1 MDDPIDMR
9 SQRENNHGDG
19 QERVRNLHL
28 AGSAISAGLAAGVA
42 FVYWD
47 ILSQDKS
54 AIPMSPSQVDVE
66 HARLEQARDTVLR
79 ELASSRQRV
88 EAQMTSSLADIF
100 RAHDEMLR
108 DPALLKEVAEEI
120 EVGLLRVEEA
130 VRRVFCRWVEGFRT
144 SGNATTASR
153 AEDVAD
159 LARRLLRALHGI
171 KVHPLEKMPDGSVL
185 VAQRL
190 APSDAVHF
198 CGRAAAIVV
207 EFGTPGAH
215 CALMARQV
223 GIPVVGN
230 IPDVAA
236 HIPAGASV
244 LVDGLEGTVLVDP
257 DGEAQ
262 ARFQERKKRHAAEGA
277 AAMAKAHE
285 PAITTDGVAV
295 QVAANIT
302 SRADAELAAENG
314 ADGVG
319 LYRTEAL
326 FMYRNALPTEK
337 ELVEELSHTLEPVA
351 EKPCI
356 IRLLDIGGD
365 KGLPYLKL
373 PPEDSPFLGR
383 RGIRLLLAYPELL
396 NVQVRALL
404 HLSEQRPVQ
413 LMVPMVTIPEDMNRT
428 RDTVESAAR
437 DLGVAR
443 IPPLVAMI
451 ETPAAALSVKD
462 ILRSADAISI
472 GTNDLT
478 QYVMAAGRDNPLAN
492 EYFREDSPAVMRLI
506 RIVCQDAGP
515 SLVGMCGEL
524 AGRLQVIPDLLH
536 AGIRLFSV
544 APRLLPLVKETVRQV
559 EVVPR
564 ST

>member
-1 MDDPIDMR
+1 MK
-9 SQRENNHGDG
+9 SQRDDNHDNGHNI
-19 QERVRNLHL
+19 VWNLRL
-28 AGSAISAGLAAGVA
+28 AGSAISAGLAAGRA
-42 FVYWD
+42 FVYRD
-47 ILSQDKS
+47 ILSQDES

-66 HARLEQARDTVLR
+66 HARLEKARETVLS

-120 EVGLLRVEEA
+120 EVELLRVEEA

-144 SGNATTASR
+144 SGNATTAGR

-159 LARRLLRALHGI
+159 LARRLLRALRGI
-171 KVHPLEKMPDGSVL
+171 KVHPLEKMPDSSVL

-215 CALMARQV
+215 CALMARQI

-230 IPDVAA
+230 IPDVVT
-236 HIPAGASV
+236 HIPSGSVV
-244 LVDGLEGTVLVDP
+244 LVDGLKGAVLVNP
-257 DGEAQ
+257 DDDAR
-262 ARFQERKKRHAAEGA
+262 ARFRERRDRYAAEGA
-277 AAMAKAHE
+277 AAKQRAQE
-285 PAITTDGVAV
+285 PAVTADGVAI

-302 SRADAELAAENG
+302 SRTDAELAADNG
-314 ADGVG
+314 TDAVG

-326 FMYRNALPTEK
+326 FMYRKALPTED
-337 ELVEELSHTLEPVA
+337 ELLEQFSRTLEPLGQK
-351 EKPCI
+351 KPCI
-356 IRLLDIGGD
+356 IRLLDVGGD
-365 KGLPYLKL
+365 KKLPYLKL
-373 PPEDSPFLGR
+373 SSEQSPFLGR

-404 HLSEQRPVQ
+404 RLSEKYAVQ
-413 LMVPMVTIPEDMNRT
+413 IMVPMVTIPEDMART
-428 RDTVESAAR
+428 RDYIESAAR
-437 DLGVAR
+437 ELRIAR

-451 ETPAAALSVKD
+451 ETPAAALSVKG
-462 ILRSADAISI
+462 ILNSADALSI

-492 EYFREDSPAVMRLI
+492 EYFREDYPAVMRLI

-524 AGRLQVIPDLLH
+524 AGRLQAIPALLR

-544 APRLLPLVKETVRQV
+544 APRLIPLVKETVRQA
-559 EVVPR
+559 EAIPK
-564 ST
+564 SI